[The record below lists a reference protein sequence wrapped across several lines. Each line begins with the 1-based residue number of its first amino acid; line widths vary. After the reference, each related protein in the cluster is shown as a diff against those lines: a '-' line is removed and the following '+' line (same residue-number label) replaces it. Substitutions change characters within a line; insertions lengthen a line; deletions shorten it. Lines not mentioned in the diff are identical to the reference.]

1 MIVFYTG
8 MKVMLHVKTGAER
21 KWPCFM
27 WTALHLR
34 LPRLKLDLNMITSS
48 SGPDVLLWQE
58 STLSF
63 PLMGDTSISSF
74 GITPPPPSSAPPLPT
89 KRLSAKEDYSPA
101 LFSSR
106 LVKPMVAHLA
116 GRLRLDGG
124 RGPVYPT
131 AALVL
136 KV

>member
-1 MIVFYTG
+1 MAGIYGF
-8 MKVMLHVKTGAER
+8 
-21 KWPCFM
+21 
-27 WTALHLR
+27 
-34 LPRLKLDLNMITSS
+34 LPLD
-48 SGPDVLLWQE
+48 GRY
-58 STLSF
+58 
-63 PLMGDTSISSF
+63 ISSF
-74 GITPPPPSSAPPLPT
+74 FVPSPLST
-89 KRLSAKEDYSPA
+89 KRLSAKEDYSPE

-136 KV
+136 KVREKSPKSPEILKS